1 MKTKWTPEHEQK
13 RALAQG
19 LFFLLGKA
27 GLLVTNVS
35 YGVGEFGDEWYTVR
49 MRTGKVY
56 NISVTAD
63 KPLQAA
69 LDVIKYMN
77 KKA

>member
-1 MKTKWTPEHEQK
+1 MKPKWTPEHEQK
-13 RALAQG
+13 RALAQE

-35 YGVGEFGDEWYTVR
+35 YCVGEFGDEWYTVR
-49 MRTGKVY
+49 MRTGKVS

-63 KPLQAA
+63 KPLPAA
-69 LDVIKYMN
+69 LDGIQAMN
-77 KKA
+77 TKA